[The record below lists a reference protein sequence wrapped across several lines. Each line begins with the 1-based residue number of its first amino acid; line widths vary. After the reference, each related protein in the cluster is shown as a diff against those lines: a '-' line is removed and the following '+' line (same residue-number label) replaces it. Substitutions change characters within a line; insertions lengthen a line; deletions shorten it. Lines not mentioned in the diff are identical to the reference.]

1 MKLQKEK
8 DNKMPESEFF
18 EEGFTSR
25 IDMTDINLRKK
36 QIESNEL
43 NKIRMDRPKEPEKKG
58 RKGQRKRQRRR
69 NSYEE
74 EEYGSSHNH
83 KEVGKFSQG
92 VHKPK
97 RKTKH
102 EIKLDLEQ
110 IREDRKAKRNPGYVA
125 KNVYAED
132 KKMQEIERI
141 KLIVSAYFS

>member
-1 MKLQKEK
+1 LKLQKEK

-74 EEYGSSHNH
+74 EEYGSSRNH
-83 KEVGKFSQG
+83 
-92 VHKPK
+92 
-97 RKTKH
+97 
-102 EIKLDLEQ
+102 
-110 IREDRKAKRNPGYVA
+110 
-125 KNVYAED
+125 
-132 KKMQEIERI
+132 
-141 KLIVSAYFS
+141 